1 MFSYRRHCGNA
12 RAAFQSVCVCVCV
25 PGFLVARHKVG
36 LKCCHSIMAAVPAR
50 HDFGFS
56 PSQQRQKC
64 LPGRS
69 VRGAKD
75 KY

>member
-1 MFSYRRHCGNA
+1 MGSL
-12 RAAFQSVCVCVCV
+12 SVCVCVCV

-36 LKCCHSIMAAVPAR
+36 LKCCHSVMAAVPAR
-50 HDFGFS
+50 HDFGLS

-75 KY
+75 KIRRRLGGIFKV